1 MSQCE
6 STFGCVVVLDLF
18 IFESLGVVVTYII
31 NGKFWLVSLMIL
43 GLELTSIRFS
53 SPHLLLFN

>member
-1 MSQCE
+1 VSQCE

-31 NGKFWLVSLMIL
+31 NGKFWLASLMIL
-43 GLELTSIRFS
+43 GLELVES
-53 SPHLLLFN
+53 H